1 MAWFQYES
9 TFEKKQRMERE
20 LRKRAA
26 QGEVL
31 TPLELSANKRK
42 IAGTFWGR
50 SWCQHIESYR
60 DYENRL
66 PRARSYLRQ
75 GSVFNLE
82 VEQGKIRAQVA
93 GSTLYDVEITIKPIE
108 KKAWAGIQQACAG
121 QVGSL
126 LDLLGGQLGSGV
138 MAVISDKERGLF
150 PSPREIRFNCSC
162 PDYASL
168 CKHSGAVLYGVAVKF
183 DADPA
188 LFFRLRGVDPS
199 ELLASGADQTLSPA
213 AEAALDGEDLSALF
227 GIDFGQEVEVVPPE
241 MPPAVPAFQI
251 PSLKKSTLKKPAR
264 RKTAVKKPAAKTPVV
279 KTPVV
284 KTPVVKTPVVK
295 TPVVKTP
302 VVKTPVVKTPVVKTP
317 VVKTPVVKT
326 PVAKA
331 PVAKAP
337 VAKAPVAKAPVA
349 KAPVAKAPVAK
360 APVAKKPARDHAK
373 RAK

>member
-1 MAWFQYES
+1 MAWFEYES
-9 TFEKKQRMERE
+9 SFEKKERMERE

-93 GSTLYDVEITIKPIE
+93 GSTLYDVEITIKPME
-108 KKAWAGIQQACAG
+108 EKAWAGIQQACAG

-126 LDLLGGQLGSGV
+126 LDLLGGQLGSDV

-199 ELLASGADQTLSPA
+199 ELLSSGADQTLSPA

-227 GIDFGQEVEVVPPE
+227 GIDLGQEVEVVPPE
-241 MPPAVPAFQI
+241 LPPAVSASQI
-251 PSLKKSTLKKPAR
+251 PSLKKATLKKLALRKPA
-264 RKTAVKKPAAKTPVV
+264 AKKPAAKTPVAKKPV
-279 KTPVV
+279 KKKPVV
-284 KTPVVKTPVVK
+284 K
-295 TPVVKTP
+295 
-302 VVKTPVVKTPVVKTP
+302 
-317 VVKTPVVKT
+317 
-326 PVAKA
+326 
-331 PVAKAP
+331 
-337 VAKAPVAKAPVA
+337 
-349 KAPVAKAPVAK
+349 
-360 APVAKKPARDHAK
+360 KPAAK
-373 RAK
+373 RPPL

>member
-9 TFEKKQRMERE
+9 TFEKKERMERE

-26 QGEVL
+26 RGEVL
-31 TPLELSANKRK
+31 IPLELSANKRK
-42 IAGTFWGR
+42 IAATFWGR

-93 GSTLYDVEITIKPIE
+93 GSTLYDVEITIKPME
-108 KKAWAGIQQACAG
+108 KMAWAGIKQACAG

-199 ELLASGADQTLSPA
+199 ELLAAGADEAFSPA

-241 MPPAVPAFQI
+241 LPPAVSASQI
-251 PSLKKSTLKKPAR
+251 PSLKKATLKKLAR
-264 RKTAVKKPAAKTPVV
+264 RKPAAK
-279 KTPVV
+279 
-284 KTPVVKTPVVK
+284 
-295 TPVVKTP
+295 
-302 VVKTPVVKTPVVKTP
+302 
-317 VVKTPVVKT
+317 
-326 PVAKA
+326 KA
-331 PVAKAP
+331 
-337 VAKAPVAKAPVA
+337 
-349 KAPVAKAPVAK
+349 
-360 APVAKKPARDHAK
+360 VAKKPVKKKPVVKKPTAK
-373 RAK
+373 RPPL

>member
-93 GSTLYDVEITIKPIE
+93 GSTLYDVEITIKPME
-108 KKAWAGIQQACAG
+108 EKAWAGIQQACAG

-227 GIDFGQEVEVVPPE
+227 GIDFGQEVGGLPPE
-241 MPPAVPAFQI
+241 LSPAAPALEI
-251 PSLKKSTLKKPAR
+251 RSLKKSP
-264 RKTAVKKPAAKTPVV
+264 
-279 KTPVV
+279 
-284 KTPVVKTPVVK
+284 
-295 TPVVKTP
+295 
-302 VVKTPVVKTPVVKTP
+302 
-317 VVKTPVVKT
+317 VKT
-326 PVAKA
+326 PVAKK
-331 PVAKAP
+331 PVAKTP
-337 VAKAPVAKAPVA
+337 VAKTPVAKT
-349 KAPVAKAPVAK
+349 
-360 APVAKKPARDHAK
+360 PVAKKPARDHTNHAK
-373 RAK
+373 